1 MQTVA
6 VVGSED
12 NETNVDLVSKWQL
25 LGLDACLLSPEQARE
40 ELVRGDIAVGRLD
53 VLPTLDGI
61 ENGLLELLELRADG
75 VRVVNSARALL
86 NAHDKLRTA
95 QRLSIAGVAHVPTQH
110 VRTRRELEIEPPLVL
125 KPRFGSWGAEVVR
138 CDDQHAI
145 DETFSAIVQRRWF
158 KKQGAIVQPLVPP
171 MGRDLRILVA
181 AGRVVGAESRVSASG
196 EWRTNI
202 SLGGMHLPTAAWA
215 EPSGL
220 AIAAAAA
227 VDADFV
233 GVDLLPSAAGYLVLE
248 VNGAVEFDSTYSYDG
263 DVFAEIA
270 DALDLSRTRVSA
282 LAVN

>member
-145 DETFSAIVQRRWF
+145 DETFSAIVQRRWC
-158 KKQGAIVQPLVPP
+158 KKQGA
-171 MGRDLRILVA
+171 
-181 AGRVVGAESRVSASG
+181 
-196 EWRTNI
+196 
-202 SLGGMHLPTAAWA
+202 
-215 EPSGL
+215 
-220 AIAAAAA
+220 
-227 VDADFV
+227 
-233 GVDLLPSAAGYLVLE
+233 
-248 VNGAVEFDSTYSYDG
+248 
-263 DVFAEIA
+263 
-270 DALDLSRTRVSA
+270 
-282 LAVN
+282 